1 MNYRHAYHAGGFTDV
16 VKHAALVLVLRRL
29 MEKPKP
35 LFVLDT
41 HAGAGRYDLLGEH
54 AAKTGEHRAG
64 IGRVLDWAAAP
75 AALRPYLAIVGAL
88 NRSRVE
94 PRWYPGSSEIIRSR
108 LRKND
113 RLVAVELHP
122 EDTRALARWMAD
134 DRRVDVRQGDG
145 YAALKACLPPPERRG
160 LVLIDPPFEV
170 RDEFARIVR
179 GLRHAWR
186 RWPTGV
192 YMIWYPI
199 KDRAPVA
206 AFHRALTDSGLSP
219 IVAAELL
226 LRPDDDPE
234 RLNGCGLV
242 FVNLPWRLD
251 GVLTDLLPAL
261 AERLGAGRGG
271 GARVATLI
279 GD

>member
-16 VKHAALVLVLRRL
+16 VKHAALTLVLRRL
-29 MEKPKP
+29 MEKPTP
-35 LFVLDT
+35 FFVLDT
-41 HAGAGRYDLLGEH
+41 HAGAGRYDLLGDA
-54 AAKTGEHRAG
+54 AAKTSEHRAG
-64 IGRVLDWAAAP
+64 IGRMLDWAAAP
-75 AALRPYLAIVGAL
+75 STLRPYLAIVGAM
-88 NRSRVE
+88 NRRRTE
-94 PRWYPGSSEIIRSR
+94 PRWYPGSSEIIRSL

-113 RLVAVELHP
+113 RLVSVELHP
-122 EDTRALARWMAD
+122 EDARALARSMAAD
-134 DRRVDVRQGDG
+134 DRVTVRKDDG

-179 GLRHAWR
+179 GLKHAWR

-206 AFHRALTDSGLSP
+206 AFHAALAASGLTR
-219 IVAAELL
+219 IVLAELL
-226 LRPDDDPE
+226 LRRDDDPE
-234 RLNGCGLV
+234 RLNGCGLI

-251 GVLTDLLPAL
+251 AKLSELLPAL
-261 AERLGAGRGG
+261 AERLGAGRDG
-271 GARVATLI
+271 GAGVATLI
-279 GD
+279 GE

>member
-16 VKHAALVLVLRRL
+16 VKHAALTLVLRRL
-29 MEKPKP
+29 MEKPTP

-41 HAGAGRYDLLGEH
+41 HAGAGRYDLLGDE
-54 AAKTGEHRAG
+54 ASKTGEHRVG
-64 IGRVLDWAAAP
+64 IGRVIGWAAAP
-75 AALRPYLAIVGAL
+75 KALRPYLAIVGAM
-88 NRSRVE
+88 NRRRAE
-94 PRWYPGSSEIIRSR
+94 PRWYPGSSEIVRSL

-122 EDTRALARWMAD
+122 EDARALARSMAAD
-134 DRRVDVRQGDG
+134 DRVDVRRDDG
-145 YAALKACLPPPERRG
+145 YAALKAYLPPPERRG
-160 LVLIDPPFEV
+160 LVLIDPPFEL
-170 RDEFARIVR
+170 RDEFARIVG
-179 GLRHAWR
+179 GLKHAWR

-206 AFHRALTDSGLSP
+206 GFHDALAASGLRRV
-219 IVAAELL
+219 ITAELL
-226 LRPDDDPE
+226 LRPDDDPD
-234 RLNGCGLV
+234 RLNGCGLA

-251 GVLTDLLPAL
+251 ATLSELLLAL
-261 AERLGAGRGG
+261 AERLDALPGA

-279 GD
+279 GE